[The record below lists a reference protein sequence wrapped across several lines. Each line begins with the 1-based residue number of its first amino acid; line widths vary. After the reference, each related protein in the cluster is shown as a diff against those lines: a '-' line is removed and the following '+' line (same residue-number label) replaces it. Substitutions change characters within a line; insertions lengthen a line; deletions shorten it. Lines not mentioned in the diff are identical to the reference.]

1 MELSGWEI
9 AGGFELMTY
18 VDVNKIWGCNN
29 EGDHFIILIPSAL
42 TRSFSSSMDA
52 EWDSVLQFVADPAD
66 TDYRQP
72 LQVPTPPVSA
82 SFLSNLTPNFLL
94 F

>member
-1 MELSGWEI
+1 
-9 AGGFELMTY
+9 MTY

-29 EGDHFIILIPSAL
+29 EGDHFIILNHSVV
-42 TRSFSSSMDA
+42 TRSFSSSMDV
-52 EWDSVLQFVADPAD
+52 EWDSVLRFVADPAD
-66 TDYRQP
+66 ADYRQP

-82 SFLSNLTPNFLL
+82 SFLSNLAANFLL